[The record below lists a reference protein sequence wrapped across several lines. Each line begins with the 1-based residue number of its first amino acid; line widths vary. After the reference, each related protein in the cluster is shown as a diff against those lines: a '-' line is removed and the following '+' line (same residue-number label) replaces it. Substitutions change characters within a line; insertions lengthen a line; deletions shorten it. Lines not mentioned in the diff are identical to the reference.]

1 MNETDTVA
9 AFRWQSCA
17 RSDVG
22 CVRSINEDACLDMP
36 AVGLWTVADGMGGH
50 HAGDVASQMIV
61 ESLGGVGWQPR
72 LGEMAD
78 EVEQRLDVVN
88 RRLVELAAA
97 DGGEERVIGST
108 VTVLLA
114 LRRHGMVMWAG
125 DSRIYRLRDGVLQ
138 QLTRDHSEFE
148 DLLDEGLVNP
158 DEAETHPSGNV
169 ITRAVGG
176 SDELVL
182 DSVRIDIANGDRFLL
197 CTDGLYKELDEAEI
211 GERLAAGGDCAQACA
226 GLVDTALERGS
237 RDNVTVVV
245 VQFSEPGRS

>member
-1 MNETDTVA
+1 MSDTVA
-9 AFRWQSCA
+9 AFRWQSFA

-22 CVRSINEDACLDMP
+22 CVRSVNEDACLDLP
-36 AVGLWTVADGMGGH
+36 GVGVWAVADGMGGH
-50 HAGDVASQMIV
+50 YAGDVASRMIV
-61 ESLGGVGWQPR
+61 DELRDVGWRPR

-78 EVEQRLDVVN
+78 EVEEKLERVN
-88 RRLVELAAA
+88 RKPLELAVA
-97 DGGEERVIGST
+97 DGEERVIGST
-108 VTVLLA
+108 VAILLA

-125 DSRIYRLRDGVLQ
+125 DSRVYRLRGGALQ

-158 DEAETHPSGNV
+158 DEAETHPAGNV

-176 SDELVL
+176 SDDLIL

-197 CTDGLYKELDEAEI
+197 CSDGLYKELNEAEI
-211 GERLAAGGDCAQACA
+211 CQRLVTGADCAQACTA
-226 GLVDTALERGS
+226 LIDTALDRGS

-245 VQFSEPGRS
+245 VQFSEAE